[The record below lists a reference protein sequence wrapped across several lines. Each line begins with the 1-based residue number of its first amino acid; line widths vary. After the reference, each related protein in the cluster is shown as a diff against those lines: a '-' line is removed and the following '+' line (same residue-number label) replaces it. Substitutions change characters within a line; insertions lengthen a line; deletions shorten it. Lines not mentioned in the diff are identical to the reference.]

1 MGRHEFTYALMPH
14 KGECCCVPSLPFSE
28 PRFLQWPMEKQQRGT
43 PTPISTTCS
52 FPAQA
57 PSRTLAL
64 SVQPTASI
72 FHCWCCPPRAR
83 RHLLPG
89 ALSQCP
95 PLRLCWRR
103 SRRQGAEWGG
113 VQAGSVLGPAHH
125 PPPTSF
131 RRQRLVPSATRW
143 SSGCMRPMAAMWT
156 AGCTHRCQFRR
167 LSCEWGAGWEVG
179 VLPSQG
185 PHGPSCSPAATSW
198 KGVTLLATCPLG
210 MPA

>member
-28 PRFLQWPMEKQQRGT
+28 PRFLQWSMEKQQRGT

-103 SRRQGAEWGG
+103 SRRQGAEWGR

-125 PPPTSF
+125 PPPTSSAYF
-131 RRQRLVPSATRW
+131 LPQAETSPQRHTLVL
-143 SSGCMRPMAAMWT
+143 
-156 AGCTHRCQFRR
+156 R
-167 LSCEWGAGWEVG
+167 LYEAHGSHVDCWLHTSLPVQEA
-179 VLPSQG
+179 VL
-185 PHGPSCSPAATSW
+185 
-198 KGVTLLATCPLG
+198 
-210 MPA
+210 